1 MHRRFALS
9 LLLIA
14 LAFAAPVA
22 ATTIDFEDLGANLP
36 IANPDSGDPEYFYN
50 GYSAAAAS
58 QPTDFASSGATF
70 NNDFTNFGGGCCW
83 QGWAYS
89 QTTDATTAGFGNQY
103 SAAAGSGAGGSA
115 TYGVA
120 YTGGAVGAQGP
131 VSRITFDQQVSLLGA
146 ALDNTTY
153 AALSMRDGDQF
164 SKKFGGASGS
174 DPDYF
179 ILTITGRDVGN
190 AVTGSVDFALADY
203 RFANDALD
211 YIVTSW
217 TFVDLTGLGTV
228 SALEFSLDSS
238 DQSFG
243 YLNTP
248 SYFALDD
255 LSFSAVPEPASA
267 ALLALGL
274 ALLARRRS

>member
-1 MHRRFALS
+1 MHRPLAHFGFAL
-9 LLLIA
+9 LTALITA
-14 LAFAAPVA
+14 VSIR
-22 ATTIDFEDLGANLP
+22 ATTLDFEDLGSNLP
-36 IANPDSGDPEYFYN
+36 ISGDFFYN
-50 GYSAAAAS
+50 GCNGSGP
-58 QPTDFASSGATF
+58 PTDFSSQGATF
-70 NNDFTNFGGGCCW
+70 TNSTAVFGSSCYW

-89 QTTDATTAGFGNQY
+89 QTTDTTTPGFGNQY
-103 SAAAGSGAGGSA
+103 SAIPGSGAGGSA

-120 YTGGAVGAQGP
+120 FTGGQVGAQGP
-131 VSRITFDQQVSLLGA
+131 VSRITFAQDVSPIGA
-146 ALDNTTY
+146 EITNTTY

-179 ILTITGRDVGN
+179 LLTITGRDASNG
-190 AVTGSVDFALADY
+190 VTGSAEFALADY

-238 DQSFG
+238 DQAFG

-255 LSFSAVPEPASA
+255 LSFAPVPEPASA